1 MWVNQFYLGH
11 YIDSCVGEYEMNK
24 MSFYISHM
32 KNIYH
37 RMSAS
42 FNAPLAFF
50 FFFLIC
56 RCTIGADQNSYC
68 FLSPSQKYQEISRF
82 HALPPL
88 SLFTWEDIQA
98 QVIHTESWDA
108 QLVTQ
113 MRLIYWR
120 TLNNEV
126 YIRIKKS

>member
-1 MWVNQFYLGH
+1 M
-11 YIDSCVGEYEMNK
+11 DT

-42 FNAPLAFF
+42 FNAHLA

-88 SLFTWEDIQA
+88 SLLTWEDIQA
-98 QVIHTESWDA
+98 QVIHTEFVLLRCTACNTNEIDI
-108 QLVTQ
+108 LKNTQ
-113 MRLIYWR
+113 Q
-120 TLNNEV
+120 
-126 YIRIKKS
+126 

>member
-11 YIDSCVGEYEMNK
+11 YIDSCVGEYEMDT

-50 FFFLIC
+50 FFFIC

-88 SLFTWEDIQA
+88 SLLTWEDIQA
-98 QVIHTESWDA
+98 QVIHTEFVLLRCTACNTNEIDI
-108 QLVTQ
+108 LKNTQ
-113 MRLIYWR
+113 QWSLY
-120 TLNNEV
+120 
-126 YIRIKKS
+126 